1 MVCYD
6 VSVDLIGFY
15 CIIELS
21 ESLWKLIL
29 LCASSEL
36 DLIKLTNGHVRL
48 LYGSSLLIN
57 IVMES
62 YMKL

>member
-29 LCASSEL
+29 RVLCASSEL

-48 LYGSSLLIN
+48 LYG
-57 IVMES
+57 
-62 YMKL
+62 